1 MFASNSPSL
10 LPLSPGCMRVPLHMH
25 ASQKGLGSQRQL
37 PRPESIIIS
46 QLDNLK
52 SNEVGQLRM
61 DGLRSSFLTHLDDF
75 QSAFTN
81 QLKLSNFRLNG
92 LQAKQNSG

>member
-37 PRPESIIIS
+37 PRPESIKS

-52 SNEVGQLRM
+52 SYEVGQLRM

-75 QSAFTN
+75 QSTFTN
-81 QLKLSNFRLNG
+81 QLKLSNFRLSS